1 MRQIQILLTL
11 AFCFSLLNALEI
23 PFSDVPVKT
32 DANLVEILVRID
44 PDDKK
49 EETLPTRI
57 WLWYDE
63 ENLYVQVESVIDST
77 FSPGNFAQRDLDS
90 KGDYLFLNLITNPQ
104 TKYAYHFSATPSGSL
119 AEGTKDINQGSSY
132 DWNSSYSYTTNQND
146 TLWTVVF
153 KIPFKDMRFNANPPY
168 KWRFTLSRYHEKN
181 REYYAVPYYK
191 ESNSKDFYDKAID
204 ITLTHKIKGKQD
216 WKFRPY
222 FVKSYD
228 LVNKTSTFDP
238 ENVGLDISFN
248 PSTKT
253 KLKVALNPDFTDVP
267 PDDASNIYN
276 SKYPPYLWENRFFFI
291 EDIDAFG
298 VDDDMFYT
306 RNIVQPQLAVKFTGN
321 HNAWNYGYLGARD
334 KKITEEGEIINSDD
348 FYQLASVI
356 NKGDRHRVIF
366 SGASRMNDGYY
377 NHFGMG
383 YWNYEFVKDLYI
395 GSSHLYSFKYR
406 EEDAGSEEINKSGM
420 INTVKFSATP
430 GNWDIN
436 ASYVNLQ
443 KDVVLD
449 MGYLYETGLEGYSG
463 DVGWYLSPREK
474 YLRSLSVSAYTGYT
488 NALEAN
494 KPFRHAGASL
504 ITVLSFLPKY
514 SFLGMLSRNRE
525 EYLGREH
532 DTWNVMVNFN
542 FGRWQEFIPQ
552 VAYTTGKTTIYSLN
566 QTKNF
571 SNLRLAANGRASRN
585 LSWSAH
591 LLHYVY
597 DYDKLNFI
605 ETPIGPLPLLLD
617 NSYQIA
623 NAKLIY
629 NFSNEMTISNGV
641 SVSTYE
647 RSNTHADVSFYSN
660 FRYEFKKDWF
670 LYLGYKTRQLQDEP
684 SVQDDWLGHFRRNSA
699 SAYLKLS
706 LTI

>member
-1 MRQIQILLTL
+1 MRLVQILLTL

-23 PFSDVPVKT
+23 PFSTVPVKT
-32 DANLVEILVRID
+32 DENLITNLVRID

-49 EETLPTRI
+49 AETLPTQV
-57 WLWYDE
+57 WLWHDE
-63 ENLYVQVESVIDST
+63 ENFYAQVESVIDST
-77 FSPGNFAQRDLDS
+77 FMPGNFAQRDLDT
-90 KGDYLFLNLITNPQ
+90 KGDYLFLNIITNVQ

-119 AEGTKDINQGSSY
+119 AEGTKDINQGSYY

-153 KIPFKDMRFNANPPY
+153 KIPFKDMRFNAKPPY
-168 KWRFTLSRYHEKN
+168 KWRFTLSRYHEKK

-204 ITLTHKIKGKQD
+204 ITMTHKIKGKQD

-228 LVNKTSTFDP
+228 LVNKTGTFDP

-253 KLKVALNPDFTDVP
+253 KLKLALNPDFTDVP

-276 SKYPPYLWENRFFFI
+276 EKYPTYYYENRFFFI

-298 VDDDMFYT
+298 VDDQMFYT
-306 RNIVQPQLAVKFTGN
+306 RNIVQPQVAVKFTGN
-321 HNAWNYGYLGARD
+321 HNKWNYGYLAAKD
-334 KKITEEGEIINSDD
+334 KKMSEDGEIINPDD

-356 NKGDRHRVIF
+356 NKGDKHRVIF

-377 NHFGMG
+377 NHFGRG
-383 YWNYEFVKDLYI
+383 YWNYEFLKDLFI
-395 GSSHLYSFKYR
+395 GSSHLYSTKYV
-406 EEDAGSEEINKSGM
+406 EGDSLNSEFNQQGMYSTINF
-420 INTVKFSATP
+420 NATP
-430 GNWDIN
+430 GNWDIYS
-436 ASYVNLQ
+436 SYQNLQ
-443 KDVVLD
+443 KDVNLD
-449 MGYLYETGLEGYSG
+449 MGYLYDTGLEGYDLGAS
-463 DVGWYLSPREK
+463 WSLRPREK
-474 YLRSLSVSAYTGYT
+474 YLRSMY
-488 NALEAN
+488 
-494 KPFRHAGASL
+494 ASL
-504 ITVLSFLPKY
+504 GGAYYNGLEPNRPFKYIGGSSMLLMNFLPKY
-514 SFLGMLSRNRE
+514 TLMWTFYINRE
-525 EYLGREH
+525 EYLGKEH
-532 DTWNVMVNFN
+532 DTWNVTFN
-542 FGRWQEFIPQ
+542 PMLARWQAFNPALAVSI
-552 VAYTTGKTTIYSLN
+552 GKSLIYSLN
-566 QTKNF
+566 QTKDYYY
-571 SNLRLAANGRASRN
+571 LRANASGRVGQSVI
-585 LSWSAH
+585 WSVIIY
-591 LLHYVY
+591 HYEY
-597 DYDKLNFI
+597 DYDKLNYI
-605 ETPIGPLPLLLD
+605 DSPIGPLPLLLD

-629 NFSNEMTISNGV
+629 NFSNKMTITNGLNL
-641 SVSTYE
+641 SSYE
-647 RSNTHADVSFYSN
+647 RSSTHADVSFYSN

-684 SVQDDWLGHFRRNSA
+684 SVQDDWMGHFRRNSA